1 MAASSRYR
9 ALGRTLER
17 LRKHHLGFA
26 RRLAGGY
33 TERQLSQAA
42 AYTVFAH
49 GEFEHF
55 LEDWASEIVDA
66 IAVKGFGPGFSPMLA
81 HLMAYRPSLTV
92 ALQIPANNA
101 WKTTAGSAI
110 NVHRTAIRNNHG
122 ISERYVCALLIP
134 LGVDVISID
143 PILIS
148 DLNAFA
154 KIRGDHAHQS
164 LRVHLGQQFD
174 PFDRLTKVNNIYS
187 LLQPFDEDLQ
197 KHLNSPLTKS
207 GFIDSV

>member
-1 MAASSRYR
+1 MAATSRYR
-9 ALGRTLER
+9 ALGRSLGL
-17 LRKHHLGFA
+17 LRKHHLGFT
-26 RRLAGGY
+26 RRVAGGY

-55 LEDWASEIVDA
+55 LEDWALEILDA

-81 HLMAYRPSLTV
+81 HLIAPRSPLTV
-92 ALQIPANNA
+92 PSQIPASNS
-101 WKTTAGSAI
+101 WQTHAGAAI
-110 NVHRTAIRNNHG
+110 NVQRTTIRNNHG

-134 LGVDVISID
+134 LGIDVSAID

-164 LRVHLGQQFD
+164 RRAHLGQQFD
-174 PFDRLTKVNNIYS
+174 PFDRLAKVNNIFS

-197 KHLNSPLTKS
+197 KHLKLC
-207 GFIDSV
+207 

>member
-1 MAASSRYR
+1 MPASRRYR
-9 ALGRTLER
+9 ALGRSLER

-49 GEFEHF
+49 GEHF
-55 LEDWASEIVDA
+55 LEDWALEILNA
-66 IAVKGFGPGFSPMLA
+66 IDVKGFGPGFSPMLA
-81 HLMAYRPSLTV
+81 HLLAYRPSLTV
-92 ALQIPANNA
+92 PSQIPGRNA
-101 WKTTAGSAI
+101 WQTSAKSAI

-122 ISERYVCALLIP
+122 ISERYVCAMLIP
-134 LGVDVISID
+134 LGIDVTALD

-164 LRVHLGQQFD
+164 RRVHLGQQFD
-174 PFDRLTKVNNIYS
+174 PFDRLAKVNNVYS

-197 KHLNSPLTKS
+197 KHLKLC
-207 GFIDSV
+207 

>member
-1 MAASSRYR
+1 MAASSRYK
-9 ALGRTLER
+9 ALGRSLER

-55 LEDWASEIVDA
+55 LEAWASEILDA

-81 HLMAYRPSLTV
+81 HLLAYRSSLTV
-92 ALQIPANNA
+92 PSQIPPNNA
-101 WKTTAGSAI
+101 WHTSAGAAI
-110 NVHRTAIRNNHG
+110 SGQRAAVRNNNG
-122 ISERYVCALLIP
+122 ISERYVCALLMP
-134 LGVDVISID
+134 LGVDVIGID

-174 PFDRLTKVNNIYS
+174 PFDRLAKVNNIYS

-197 KHLNSPLTKS
+197 KHLKLC
-207 GFIDSV
+207 

>member
-1 MAASSRYR
+1 MAASSRYE
-9 ALGRTLER
+9 ALGRSLER

-26 RRLAGGY
+26 RRIAGGY

-42 AYTVFAH
+42 AYTLFAH

-55 LEDWASEIVDA
+55 LEAWAAEILDA
-66 IAVKGFGPGFSPMLA
+66 ISMKGFGPGFSPMLA
-81 HLMAYRPSLTV
+81 HLLGYRPPLTV
-92 ALQIPANNA
+92 PSQIPVNNA
-101 WKTTAGSAI
+101 WQTSAGAAI
-110 NVHRTAIRNNHG
+110 NGQRVTIRNNNG

-134 LGVDVISID
+134 LGVDVATID

-164 LRVHLGQQFD
+164 LSIHLSQQFD
-174 PFDRLTKVNNIYS
+174 PFDRLAKVNNIYS

-197 KHLNSPLTKS
+197 KHLKLC
-207 GFIDSV
+207 

>member
-9 ALGRTLER
+9 ALGRSLGR

-55 LEDWASEIVDA
+55 LEDWALEILYA
-66 IAVKGFGPGFSPMLA
+66 IAVKGFGLGFSPMLA
-81 HLMAYRPSLTV
+81 HLAAYRPSLTV
-92 ALQIPANNA
+92 PSQVPANNA
-101 WKTTAGSAI
+101 WQTSAGSAI
-110 NVHRTAIRNNHG
+110 NSHKAAIRNNHG
-122 ISERYVCALLIP
+122 IGERYVCALLIP
-134 LGVDVISID
+134 LGIDVSAID
-143 PILIS
+143 QILIS

-164 LRVHLGQQFD
+164 RRAHLGQQFD
-174 PFDRLTKVNNIYS
+174 PFDRLAKVNNIYS

-197 KHLNSPLTKS
+197 RHLKLC
-207 GFIDSV
+207 

>member
-1 MAASSRYR
+1 MAASRRYR
-9 ALGRTLER
+9 ALGQSVER

-49 GEFEHF
+49 GELEYF
-55 LEDWASEIVDA
+55 LEDWASEILDA
-66 IAVKGFGPGFSPMLA
+66 IARKGFGPGFSPMVG
-81 HLMAYRPSLTV
+81 HLLAYRPPLTMPS
-92 ALQIPANNA
+92 QIPANNA
-101 WKTTAGSAI
+101 WQTQAGSAI
-110 NVHRTAIRNNHG
+110 NFHRTAIRSNHG
-122 ISERYVCALLIP
+122 ISERYVRALLMP
-134 LGVDVISID
+134 LGVDVMAIN

-164 LRVHLGQQFD
+164 RRLHLGQQFD
-174 PFDRLTKVNNIYS
+174 PFDRLAKVNNIYS
-187 LLQPFDEDLQ
+187 LLLALDEELQ
-197 KHLNSPLTKS
+197 KHLKLC
-207 GFIDSV
+207 